1 MLSWN
6 EVEKRPDVAINGF
19 EKAGILDI
27 IKIIEDLVITHNECN
42 HYLKLA
48 KILILINCNDRI
60 NFNE

>member
-1 MLSWN
+1 M
-6 EVEKRPDVAINGF
+6 AINGF